1 MDVAKVEYERDEKKN
16 DTSLFKAHA
25 VVDFYLGGIEN
36 MNMDHLQSIIDIF
49 TDATFLYGLHR

>member
-1 MDVAKVEYERDEKKN
+1 MWTWLRLNMRRKKL
-16 DTSLFKAHA
+16 TQTFFKAHA

-36 MNMDHLQSIIDIF
+36 MSMDRLQSIIDIF

>member
-1 MDVAKVEYERDEKKN
+1 MWTWLRLNMRRKKL
-16 DTSLFKAHA
+16 TQAFLKAHA

>member
-1 MDVAKVEYERDEKKN
+1 MMGPGSDKKQ
-16 DTSLFKAHA
+16 TQTFFKAHA

>member
-1 MDVAKVEYERDEKKN
+1 MDVAKVELKKKKT
-16 DTSLFKAHA
+16 DKSLFKAHA

-36 MNMDHLQSIIDIF
+36 MNIDHLQSIIDIF

>member
-1 MDVAKVEYERDEKKN
+1 MDVAKVELKKKKT
-16 DTSLFKAHA
+16 DKSLFKAHA

>member
-1 MDVAKVEYERDEKKN
+1 MAKVENGKLEEKILHKHF
-16 DTSLFKAHA
+16 LKAYA

-36 MNMDHLQSIIDIF
+36 MTMEHLQSIIDIF